1 MATQQESY
9 GQIANYNISPGTRA
23 DGQSSAL
30 EVDSKGNTKINIAV
44 NGLSLSQFDYVAR
57 AYDSNVTETWTFYK
71 GGSGGT
77 LVNTIVIV
85 YTDTTLQ
92 YISTV
97 TKT

>member
-9 GQIANYNISPGTRA
+9 GQVANYNISPGIRA

-30 EVDSKGNTKINIAV
+30 EVDSKGNLKVNSIV
-44 NGLSLSQFDYVAR
+44 NGLSLNQYDYVSR
-57 AYDSNVTETWTFYK
+57 AYDSNVTETWTFK
-71 GGSGGT
+71 SGGSGGT
-77 LVNTIVIV
+77 TVNTIVIV
-85 YTDTTLQ
+85 YTDTTLS